1 MEKIIRISTIKEYN
15 ALTETYFSHPLVTV
29 VDLAKGLSIP
39 SMTYNS
45 GVYGIYLADTECGR
59 VKYGRNY
66 YTCKENSLAFTAPGQ
81 VMAEY
86 QDLHSKD
93 PKGMA
98 ILFHPDLIKGFAL
111 GEQIQNYTFFSYDIH
126 EALNISDEEK
136 NIIQYFFTA
145 IQSELQSSNDK
156 FIEKIIVGHIE
167 LLLTYCSR
175 FFERQFISI
184 NDSNKGIKEKFEKL
198 LNQYFT
204 SILPLEEGLP
214 SVSYFADK
222 LHLSANYFGGVI
234 KKETGCSAQEYIQS
248 KIIDIAKERILNLD
262 KSIVEVSLELGYKYP
277 HHFSRLFKKK
287 TGLSPIDYR
296 ENR

>member
-1 MEKIIRISTIKEYN
+1 MEKIIRISTIEEYTT
-15 ALTETYFSHPLVTV
+15 LTGSRFSNPLVTV
-29 VDLAKGLSIP
+29 VDLAKGQPIP
-39 SMTYNS
+39 TITYNS
-45 GVYGIYLADTECGR
+45 GLYGIYLAETECGR

-66 YTCKENSLAFTAPGQ
+66 YTCKENSLAFSAPGQ

-86 QDLHSKD
+86 QDLKLKE

-98 ILFHPDLIKGFAL
+98 ILFHPDLIKGFPL
-111 GEQIQNYTFFSYDIH
+111 GEQIQSYTFFSYDIH

-136 NIIQYFFTA
+136 YFILHFFTA
-145 IQSELQSSNDK
+145 IQAELQKSNDK
-156 FIEKIIVGHIE
+156 FNEKIIVCHIE

-175 FFERQFISI
+175 FFERQFLSI
-184 NDSNKGIKEKFEKL
+184 NESKKGVKEKFERL
-198 LNQYFT
+198 LNQYFAST
-204 SILPLEEGLP
+204 LPLEEGLP

-222 LHLSANYFGGVI
+222 LHLSANYFGGLI
-234 KKETGCSAQEYIQS
+234 KRETGCSAQEYIQS

-296 ENR
+296 ETR